1 MIIHYFSLFSGF
13 VGLLFPPCGA
23 SRALRCV
30 CVQVRALKVAL
41 LFCHTLH
48 LSAVRASAYG
58 LSLQKDSLHFL
69 TYGSWL
75 LREPKQNLPAFLR
88 ARPGA
93 GMAVCSISK
102 SNHEVS
108 LDSGKGKIDSIF

>member
-69 TYGSWL
+69 TLWQLASK
-75 LREPKQNLPAFLR
+75 RAQTEPASFL
-88 ARPGA
+88 
-93 GMAVCSISK
+93 
-102 SNHEVS
+102 
-108 LDSGKGKIDSIF
+108 KGKAWSWYGCLFY